1 MSKKFTSGSD
11 LYKYE
16 CMMQELPFGH
26 VSSKEE
32 KKAKGRYLSILRQ
45 FMSDKGFGSI
55 YKKVSENIKDLPFDR
70 VPFKDNNHRDMFFSA
85 YSKCG
90 KQNGRKVNN
99 TKTAVIYL
107 LSTNRVFYKTLESYI
122 SNPIYSLEGKIKGII
137 SEESY
142 NLYQAVK
149 KLSGLESGLQDED
162 LTDDGI
168 INDSTISL
176 IINAMYLKEY
186 GLNGRKAHK
195 KPSKTHYIN
204 NSKLQHKHYCYKGQT
219 VKIRKRKW

>member
-16 CMMQELPFGH
+16 CMMQEVPFGNM
-26 VSSKEE
+26 SSKEE

-55 YKKVSENIKDLPFDR
+55 YKKVSENIKELPFDSI
-70 VPFKDNNHRDMFFSA
+70 PFKDNNHRDMFFSA
-85 YSKCG
+85 YSKCS

-99 TKTAVIYL
+99 KKTAVIYL
-107 LSTNRVFYKTLESYI
+107 LSTNRVFYTTLESYI
-122 SNPIYSLEGKIKGII
+122 SNRLYSLESKIKGII
-137 SEESY
+137 NEEAY
-142 NLYQAVK
+142 NLYQAAK
-149 KLSGLESGLQDED
+149 KLSGLESGLSDED
-162 LTDDGI
+162 LTDEGI
-168 INDSTISL
+168 IEDSTICL

-186 GLNGRKAHK
+186 GLNGRKADK

-204 NSKLQHKHYCYKGQT
+204 NPKLQHKHYCYKGQT
-219 VKIRKRKW
+219 VKIKKRKC

>member
-1 MSKKFTSGSD
+1 MSKKFTNGTD

-16 CMMQELPFGH
+16 CMMQEIPFGNI
-26 VSSKEE
+26 SSKEE

-55 YKKVSENIKDLPFDR
+55 YKKVSECIKELPFDR
-70 VPFKDNNHRDMFFSA
+70 IPFKDENHRDMFYCA
-85 YSKCG
+85 YSKCS

-122 SNPIYSLEGKIKGII
+122 SNRLYSLESKIKGII
-137 SEESY
+137 NEEAY
-142 NLYQAVK
+142 NLYQAAK
-149 KLSGLESGLQDED
+149 KLSGLESGLSDED
-162 LTDDGI
+162 LTDEGI
-168 INDSTISL
+168 IEDSTICL

-186 GLNGRKAHK
+186 GLNGRKADK

-204 NSKLQHKHYCYKGQT
+204 NPKLQHKHYCYKGQT
-219 VKIRKRKW
+219 VKIKKRKW

>member
-16 CMMQELPFGH
+16 CMMQEVPFGNM
-26 VSSKEE
+26 SSKEE

-55 YKKVSENIKDLPFDR
+55 YKKVSENIKELPFDSI
-70 VPFKDNNHRDMFFSA
+70 PFKDNNHRDMFFSA
-85 YSKCG
+85 YSKCS

-99 TKTAVIYL
+99 KKTAVIYL
-107 LSTNRVFYKTLESYI
+107 LSTNRVFYTTLESYI
-122 SNPIYSLEGKIKGII
+122 SNRLYSLESKIKGII
-137 SEESY
+137 NEEAY
-142 NLYQAVK
+142 NLYQAAK
-149 KLSGLESGLQDED
+149 KLSGLESGLSDED
-162 LTDDGI
+162 LTDEGI
-168 INDSTISL
+168 IEDSTICL

-186 GLNGRKAHK
+186 GLNGWRLDK

-204 NSKLQHKHYCYKGQT
+204 NPKLQHKQYCYKGQT
-219 VKIRKRKW
+219 VKIKKRKW

>member
-16 CMMQELPFGH
+16 CMMQEVPFGNM
-26 VSSKEE
+26 SSKEE

-55 YKKVSENIKDLPFDR
+55 YKKVSENIKELPFDSI
-70 VPFKDNNHRDMFFSA
+70 PFKDNNHRDMFFSA
-85 YSKCG
+85 YSKCS

-99 TKTAVIYL
+99 KKTAVIYL
-107 LSTNRVFYKTLESYI
+107 LSTNRVFYTTLESYI
-122 SNPIYSLEGKIKGII
+122 SNRLYSLESKIKGII
-137 SEESY
+137 NEEAY
-142 NLYQAVK
+142 NLYQAAK
-149 KLSGLESGLQDED
+149 KLSGLESGLSDED
-162 LTDDGI
+162 LTDEGI
-168 INDSTISL
+168 IEDSTICL

-186 GLNGRKAHK
+186 GLNGRKADK

-204 NSKLQHKHYCYKGQT
+204 NPKLQHKHYCYKGQT
-219 VKIRKRKW
+219 VKIKKRKW